1 MAEDVQEILGNR
13 AVYSRIFRDFC
24 ESFPFREIFKSG
36 FASLSKSR
44 RIHVF
49 PNLSISGGAFARR
62 TLWMRSSRSSM
73 QPAVLSEHTTLCT
86 SQSEA
91 AKQME
96 TKLGYVGI
104 VGIVGYICAIWK
116 LIAVL
121 FDFKCVLRYV
131 SGGARPSGTL
141 PSFLSHSHYDSLCLA
156 ELQRRCLPLCKYSF
170 ICFLFPLFVSHHV
183 ILRLS
188 FPFASRRNVFPIPSS
203 VVSNNFCHVCPS
215 IHICFPSCVNDSLS
229 ILGLRYVHLLVGGVQ
244 DSGSFGSL
252 FIPWF
257 C

>member
-49 PNLSISGGAFARR
+49 PTLSISGGAFARR

-104 VGIVGYICAIWK
+104 VGIVGIVGYICAIWN

-141 PSFLSHSHYDSLCLA
+141 PSFLSHSHYVLLSFSEGVCLCANILSFASCSLCLSLIMWFYVCLSHLLPVVMCFPFC
-156 ELQRRCLPLCKYSF
+156 LQLSPIISVMSVPAYT
-170 ICFLFPLFVSHHV
+170 FVSHHV
-183 ILRLS
+183 
-188 FPFASRRNVFPIPSS
+188 
-203 VVSNNFCHVCPS
+203 
-215 IHICFPSCVNDSLS
+215 
-229 ILGLRYVHLLVGGVQ
+229 
-244 DSGSFGSL
+244 
-252 FIPWF
+252 
-257 C
+257 